1 MGVGNGDARTT
12 HASRDCRYYRAD
24 DWRRDW
30 LFREGCAAVKQPRI
44 AHLVDPSVLP
54 KIPEV
59 AHSTKKRRDT
69 LREELSS
76 REYLMKIKGIAEELE
91 SSTAL
96 SRNQINSAR
105 ARADIYF
112 RLLNKTLPDLKQEV
126 APINLALDS
135 AIEKQAE
142 IVIQA
147 IMCGRITPDEGS
159 SVLESMGVYSKL
171 VEFGSLLNR
180 MDAIEG
186 VSTKK

>member
-1 MGVGNGDARTT
+1 
-12 HASRDCRYYRAD
+12 
-24 DWRRDW
+24 
-30 LFREGCAAVKQPRI
+30 
-44 AHLVDPSVLP
+44 
-54 KIPEV
+54 
-59 AHSTKKRRDT
+59 
-69 LREELSS
+69 
-76 REYLMKIKGIAEELE
+76 MKIKGIAEELE

-96 SRNQINSAR
+96 SRNQINAAR